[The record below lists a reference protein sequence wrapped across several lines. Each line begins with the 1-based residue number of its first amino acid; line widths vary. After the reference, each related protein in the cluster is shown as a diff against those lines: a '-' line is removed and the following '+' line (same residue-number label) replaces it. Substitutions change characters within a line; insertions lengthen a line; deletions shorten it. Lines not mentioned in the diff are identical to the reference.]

1 MEKHPW
7 TKPFVLALGMRKG
20 FTLLEV
26 MVAVLII
33 SVVIMALL
41 EMKGHSA
48 HIFSSLAHK
57 LEINQYLSFLTS
69 NDDYGFEKDSIT
81 ADKLLSDFDVE
92 RDLRQ
97 ALKKVKVDLVYQE
110 LDSIDLSEQDDEN
123 LSSTIVFEIGKSVL
137 KTDSSSVSLPRIR
150 LQ

>member
-1 MEKHPW
+1 MKRS
-7 TKPFVLALGMRKG
+7 VLAWDMRKA

-33 SVVIMALL
+33 SIVIMALL
-41 EMKGHSA
+41 EMRGHSA
-48 HIFSSLAHK
+48 HIFSALNQK
-57 LEINQYLSFLTS
+57 QEINQYLSFLVS
-69 NDDYGFEKDSIT
+69 SKDYGFENDTVT
-81 ADKLLSDFDVE
+81 AESLVKEFDLE

-97 ALKKVKVDLVYQE
+97 SLKNVKIDLIYQE
-110 LDSIDLSEQDDEN
+110 LASIDLDEQDDEN
-123 LSSTIVFEIGKSVL
+123 LSSGMVFETGKTIL